1 MTEETSG
8 QEFDRRGLSDEM
20 RAMLD
25 QSTREYV
32 GWNPEDMPQFVGTL
46 ADMTPDCDCGGYG
59 PHNILFIDLPNG
71 DGVAVHVFHTT
82 LRSQIEPK
90 LKQGRLGIGD
100 LIAISHLGTK
110 ASSVKGHND
119 MNMYRVVTKP
129 QMPKVRYS
137 PTGEEVEYDN
147 R

>member
-1 MTEETSG
+1 MSSEI
-8 QEFDRRGLSDEM
+8 DRSGLSDEM
-20 RAMLD
+20 RSMLD

-32 GWNPEDMPQFVGTL
+32 GWNPEEMPQFVGTL
-46 ADMTPDCDCGGYG
+46 ADVTPDCDCGGYG
-59 PHNILFIDLPNG
+59 PHNILFVDLPNG

-90 LKQGRLGIGD
+90 LKERRLVIGD

-110 ASSVKGHND
+110 PSSVKGHND
-119 MNMYRVVTKP
+119 MNMYRAVIKQKP
-129 QMPKVRYS
+129 PVARYS
-137 PTGEEVEYDN
+137 PIGEVEYDN